1 MITLNKQQQNYTQ
14 FNRSYQL
21 VIPLDCEM
29 LIPEDDS
36 VRLLS
41 HIMEGLNYE
50 NLYRAYSSTGR
61 KPAVEPKILFKVL
74 TYAYSNNIYSS
85 RKIEAACKR
94 DINFMWLLEGNK
106 APDHST
112 IARFRKEYL
121 ADSVEDLF
129 YQLVLYLNEIGEIGF
144 ENIFIDGTKIEANA
158 NRYTF
163 VWRKSVYK
171 NEAKMFE
178 KIQLVVKEINEM
190 NLT

>member
-1 MITLNKQQQNYTQ
+1 M
-14 FNRSYQL
+14 
-21 VIPLDCEM
+21 IPLDCEM

-41 HIMEGLNYE
+41 HILEGLNYE
-50 NLYRAYSSTGR
+50 NLYRAYSSIGR

-112 IARFRKEYL
+112 IARFRKDYL
-121 ADSVEDLF
+121 TDSVEDLF
-129 YQLVLYLNEIGEIGF
+129 YQLVSYLNEIGEIDF

-163 VWRKSVYK
+163 VWRKSILK
-171 NEAKMFE
+171 NEAKMF
-178 KIQLVVKEINEM
+178 KKCS
-190 NLT
+190 